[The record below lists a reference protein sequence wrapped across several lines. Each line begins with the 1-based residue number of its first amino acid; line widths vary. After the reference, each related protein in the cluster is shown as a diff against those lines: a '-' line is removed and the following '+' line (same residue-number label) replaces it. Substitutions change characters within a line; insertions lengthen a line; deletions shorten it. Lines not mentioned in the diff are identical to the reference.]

1 LFQKDVTSQTAIQDA
16 PAEAIS
22 AANTGFQRSKS
33 CFCTYHSCVRR
44 QAVISDVAA
53 QQHQA
58 AAIKSIATRAIEDTF
73 TP

>member
-1 LFQKDVTSQTAIQDA
+1 
-16 PAEAIS
+16 
-22 AANTGFQRSKS
+22 
-33 CFCTYHSCVRR
+33 VRR